1 MISLNGHSDKIMK
14 KFFLSHK
21 NQDKISYLCKIT
33 YLIKIFDI
41 ILPNLDFIPEVK
53 NMAKNK
59 QNRSQIKLK
68 LLNNTN

>member
-14 KFFLSHK
+14 KFFLSFF
-21 NQDKISYLCKIT
+21 LCKIT

-41 ILPNLDFIPEVK
+41 ILPNLDSIPEVK